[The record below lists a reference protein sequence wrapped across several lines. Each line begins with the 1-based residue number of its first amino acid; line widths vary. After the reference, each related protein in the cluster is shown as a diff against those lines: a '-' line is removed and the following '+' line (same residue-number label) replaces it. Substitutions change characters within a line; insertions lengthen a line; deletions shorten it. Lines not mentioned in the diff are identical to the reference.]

1 MTISHTGHNCLHG
14 AAGAGAVGGGWGIH
28 HVTAPHINVPHV
40 DPGHHV
46 GNIPHVVSDR
56 VGLAAYSEPLHVFS
70 LQAISLP
77 GGITLSL
84 VALVAISCLAIIL
97 ASTLVKKV
105 VVRCST

>member
-1 MTISHTGHNCLHG
+1 M
-14 AAGAGAVGGGWGIH
+14 
-28 HVTAPHINVPHV
+28 
-40 DPGHHV
+40 
-46 GNIPHVVSDR
+46 
-56 VGLAAYSEPLHVFS
+56 FS

-97 ASTLVKKV
+97 ASALVKKV